1 MPVSFCSISKKSIMC
16 LIKCFSRFTRLRIE
30 PFTCNCSLF
39 LVCIPVVRTSFTKY
53 GKSMVLHEFGKFL
66 HGFVD
71 CRPLNCLHRKG
82 QTDLQNASRY
92 AIHINNVS
100 CYFIT
105 ILDHIESRQLHTVY
119 RKFIELA
126 TTDPFA
132 LFIDVS

>member
-1 MPVSFCSISKKSIMC
+1 MPVRFRSISKKSITC
-16 LIKCFSRFTRLRIE
+16 LIKCFSRFITLCVESII
-30 PFTCNCSLF
+30 FYCSLC
-39 LVCIPVVRTSFTKY
+39 LVCKPVVRTPFTKY
-53 GKSMVLHEFGKFL
+53 GKSMVLHECGKFL